1 MSLGLLAL
9 FVVVGLGNYLM
20 RCLPLL
26 ISLRHREER
35 PPDAADGAEAPD
47 DRLAS
52 DGPFSLVGPCVVV
65 ALLVTSLLPQGDE
78 PPFGAR
84 MALDLVALVP
94 TVLVAWRT
102 RNLGLT
108 VLVGVLAY
116 WSISSVLPGVP

>member
-35 PPDAADGAEAPD
+35 PPDAADGAGAPD
-47 DRLAS
+47 DR
-52 DGPFSLVGPCVVV
+52 PFSLVGPCVVV